1 MNALISSFAAGAVA
15 VLALSGAAEA
25 GAFSAASAIQSVG
38 EGDYVV
44 RRIDTVEAV
53 DEYKADAIRRSAAAN
68 ADAVQQ
74 AVRAN
79 PTLVNGLAGQNVQ
92 VDNIV
97 EADETANGKV
107 IFYLR

>member
-1 MNALISSFAAGAVA
+1 MKKLISSAAAAAVT
-15 VLALSGAAEA
+15 VLAISGAAQA
-25 GAFSAASAIQSVG
+25 GAFSAGSAIQSIG
-38 EGDYVV
+38 DGDYVV

-53 DEYKADAIRRSAAAN
+53 DKDKADAIRRSAAAN
-68 ADAVQQ
+68 AGAVQQ

-97 EADETANGKV
+97 DADETANGKV